1 MATLHTATTARPCK
15 PATTI
20 RATHEQIQGMAQE
33 IGRNVR
39 QAVNQSLI
47 DSASKQDAEKREVV
61 RERYGAV
68 VANGLAGKALDT
80 LYRKITAGAPTTNAQ
95 EAGAPDPATYFG
107 NASSQPLTADASN
120 LPKE

>member
-1 MATLHTATTARPCK
+1 MATLHTATTARPYK
-15 PATTI
+15 PTSSI
-20 RATHEQIQGMAQE
+20 RSTREQIQGMAEE
-33 IGRNVR
+33 IGRTVR

-47 DSASKQDAEKREVV
+47 DSASKRDAEKREVV

-68 VANGLAGKALDT
+68 VANSLAGEALDT

-95 EAGAPDPATYFG
+95 DVGAPDPTTYFG
-107 NASSQPLTADASN
+107 NASSQPLTADVSS